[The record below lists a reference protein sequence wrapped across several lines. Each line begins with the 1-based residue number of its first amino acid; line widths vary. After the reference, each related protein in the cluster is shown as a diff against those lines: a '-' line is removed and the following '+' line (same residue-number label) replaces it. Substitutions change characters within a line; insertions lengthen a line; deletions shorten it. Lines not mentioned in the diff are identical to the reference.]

1 MTALLE
7 VENVSIQFGGLRA
20 VEKVSF
26 TAESG
31 QVTSIIG
38 PNGAGKTTL
47 FNAITRNVQI
57 REGSIRLN
65 GREISHLTPLE
76 ITGCAIRRTFQ
87 NGGLF
92 RQLTAIENILI
103 GLHTEIN
110 SGFFGTLLGK
120 RKAREQEHAAI
131 ARARE
136 LLAEFEIDVPENVP
150 VGQLSGGEQRLI
162 EIARAWS
169 TGARLL
175 MLDEPAVGL
184 SPPVRAKVLEAIRSI
199 AVDKGIGVLMI
210 EHTMEMVLKGS
221 DKIIVLNGG
230 KLLASGS
237 PTEIREDRTVAEA
250 YLGYV

>member
-7 VENVSIQFGGLRA
+7 VERVSIQFGGLKA
-20 VEKVSF
+20 VENVSF
-26 TAESG
+26 TAEKG

-47 FNAITRNVQI
+47 FNAITRNVRI

-76 ITGCAIRRTFQ
+76 ITGRGIRRTFQ

-92 RQLTAIENILI
+92 GQLTAIENILV
-103 GLHTEIN
+103 GLHTEIH
-110 SGFFGTLLGK
+110 SSFLGTLLHG
-120 RKAREQEHAAI
+120 REARAQERAAI
-131 ARARE
+131 ARAKE
-136 LLAEFEIDVPENVP
+136 LLAEFEIDAPENIP
-150 VGQLSGGEQRLI
+150 VGQLSGGDQRLI
-162 EIARAWS
+162 EIARAWC
-169 TGARLL
+169 TEAQLL

-184 SPPVRAKVLEAIRSI
+184 SPPVRSRVLDAIRGI
-199 AVDKGIGVLMI
+199 AVNKGVAVLMI

-237 PTEIREDRTVAEA
+237 PAEIREDRTVAEA